1 MALHIDDSPDR
12 LVVRDSPKGLWTFGS
27 LFVASGLIVLT
38 IPFVSTAWN
47 GFVLWER
54 LAILAIGIGHLSG
67 GAWTVW
73 RQVETIT
80 TFNRLTGDGRSVRR
94 HPFSWHVQLAEFKLA
109 DARALE
115 IQSSVD
121 SEGDPMYQ
129 LRLWLSG
136 SRVLPLQGQPAHGR
150 ERAETAAATL
160 RRALG
165 LPDSAATGTLS
176 PQHTGW

>member
-1 MALHIDDSPDR
+1 MAFRIDESPDR
-12 LVVRDSPKGLWTFGS
+12 LVVRDSPKGLWLFGS
-27 LFVASGLIVLT
+27 LFVTSGLIVLT
-38 IPFVSTAWN
+38 VPFVSTAWH

-54 LAILAIGIGHLSG
+54 LAIIAIGIGHFSG

-80 TFNRLTGDGRSVRR
+80 TFNRLTGDARSVRR

-121 SEGDPMYQ
+121 SDGDPMYQ

-136 SRVLPLQGQPAHGR
+136 SRVVPLQAQPAHGR
-150 ERAETAAATL
+150 ERAEANAATL
-160 RRALG
+160 RRSLG
-165 LPDSAATGTLS
+165 LPDIAATNTL
-176 PQHTGW
+176 